1 MENKPEIYQNAK
13 LIGKAIGNLKS
24 LISYADL
31 PEYQKE
37 WLKETLRCVEQ
48 VDYIN
53 LKNKF

>member
-1 MENKPEIYQNAK
+1 MENKPEIYQNAR

-31 PEYQKE
+31 PVYQKE